1 MRRVFTISGEVK
13 PETVSV
19 TEAKKNVAFRK
30 VYCDY
35 EDLTENA
42 GISRANESW
51 RWRRARKK

>member
-42 GISRANESW
+42 GISRANES
-51 RWRRARKK
+51 